1 MKLIKIWLTR
11 YICCPNVIAD
21 PNNSQNI
28 FIKNPNMLFTAESWI
43 FLKKF
48 HNLLHMHIDTKY
60 MNTYM
65 YTARA

>member
-1 MKLIKIWLTR
+1 M
-11 YICCPNVIAD
+11 IAD
-21 PNNSQNI
+21 PDNSQNI
-28 FIKNPNMLFTAESWI
+28 FIKNPNMLFNAESWF

-65 YTARA
+65 YTACE